1 MYRKEFYKASKIAGR
16 KLRCYPIPF
25 LPRAT
30 ITSES
35 VIPSPNVSTT
45 ANVRCLSIYSR
56 CNNPFTAKC
65 ASITKQLD
73 FAGRKTRV
81 NYSRNT
87 LDPSM
92 EEYLLSLNLLDGG
105 NEEANKRLNLLMIK
119 NLETVYGKGKV
130 NQSHL
135 DFFGKEGLRALATSI
150 IREEGPMDKPPAV
163 EDTTSSVITV
173 RFKVPH
179 HNTEFDIPWH
189 YKKVN
194 SDGQQSTLLDLRNDT
209 TEGSSLLSEYIEASC
224 GGNCSCSSCHVYIDT
239 SVIVNTDPTQP
250 VELSNV
256 TDAEQDMLDLAYQ
269 PNEQSRLAC
278 QVRLL
283 KLPPSVGS
291 SNRPILNVTLP
302 SGVNDMWK

>member
-1 MYRKEFYKASKIAGR
+1 MYHKEFCKASKIACR
-16 KLRCYPIPF
+16 KLSCYPNTF
-25 LPRAT
+25 LPRT
-30 ITSES
+30 DFSI
-35 VIPSPNVSTT
+35 T

-56 CNNPFTAKC
+56 CNNPFIARSAT
-65 ASITKQLD
+65 STKQIY
-73 FAGRKTRV
+73 FAERNAAV

-105 NEEANKRLNLLMIK
+105 NEEANKRLNLLIIK

-150 IREEGPMDKPPAV
+150 IREERPMESPPTVV

-189 YKKVN
+189 YKKMN
-194 SDGQQSTLLDLRNDT
+194 TDGQQSTLLDLRNDT
-209 TEGSSLLSEYIEASC
+209 AEGASLLSEYIEASC

-250 VELSNV
+250 IEFSSV

-291 SNRPILNVTLP
+291 SIRPILNVTLP